1 MWMGGVG
8 VFTGRYCQDGRSLG
22 PGGRLWYIWAMRTLR
37 QRGFLGPAA
46 LLLAAVFFVA
56 QAFAC
61 CQANARI
68 GRGLVSL
75 FAPAPV
81 HACCAK
87 AHPAAA
93 PVKSDCARG
102 CCISDGVRNAPQLA
116 SAPSDLPVLSGP
128 LAFLAPLIAPSV
140 ANSERPAPVIDSG
153 PPLYL
158 RTLRLLV

>member
-1 MWMGGVG
+1 
-8 VFTGRYCQDGRSLG
+8 
-22 PGGRLWYIWAMRTLR
+22 MRTLR

-56 QAFAC
+56 QVFAC

-68 GRGLVSL
+68 GRSLVSL
-75 FAPAPV
+75 FAKTAPAA

-87 AHPAAA
+87 KEISRAPA
-93 PVKSDCARG
+93 KSGCATG
-102 CCISDGVRNAPQLA
+102 CCISEGPQHAPQLA
-116 SAPSDLPVLSGP
+116 SVPSAVPELSGP
-128 LAFLAPLIAPSV
+128 LVLLAPRLGPPAALGEWPPSV
-140 ANSERPAPVIDSG
+140 IDFG